1 MSASRPSRVGLSAY
15 GRELAKNYGAADAP
29 AIVTRSLQHTAFAAT
44 EIRVDHPTGQLS
56 EAIPPQD
63 AYMVCLVLRDLPDNS
78 YWEDGREYAR
88 YCLRAGDTAIS
99 DLRRRPLGRIDRPI
113 HSLLMYLPR
122 TTMNALAEET
132 NARRVEN
139 LRFEPGAGFPDEIV
153 RRLGLSLLPALRAPE
168 RVNQLFTDHVAL
180 ALAAHAVHAYADL
193 HCPRRISGG
202 LAPWQEKRAKDMILS
217 DLAGGTSLEAIA
229 EACGL
234 SVGHFSR
241 SFRQATGVA
250 PHAWLLQARVQRAMT
265 LLRRHEDTLSSI
277 ALACGFADHTHFTKV
292 FTRQVGVNPSAWRRL
307 SIR

>member
-1 MSASRPSRVGLSAY
+1 MGANRPSRIAPSAY

-44 EIRVDHPTGQLS
+44 EIQVDRPTGQLS

-63 AYMVCLVLRDLPDNS
+63 AYMICLILRDLPDNS

-88 YCLRAGDTAIS
+88 YFLRAGDTAIS
-99 DLRRRPLGRIDRPI
+99 DLRRQPSGRIDKPI

-122 TTMNALAEET
+122 TTMNALAEE
-132 NARRVEN
+132 AKRPRVEN
-139 LRFEPGAGFPDEIV
+139 LRFEPGAGFPDASV
-153 RRLGLSLLPALRAPE
+153 RHLGLSLLPALRTPE
-168 RVNQLFTDHVAL
+168 RANQLFTDHVAL
-180 ALAAHAVHAYADL
+180 ALAAHAVHAYGDL
-193 HCPRRISGG
+193 HCPRRTSGG

-229 EACGL
+229 EACRL

-241 SFRQATGVA
+241 SFRQMTGLA
-250 PHAWLLQARVQRAMT
+250 PHAWLLQARVPRAMT
-265 LLRRHEDTLSSI
+265 LLGRRDEALASI
-277 ALACGFADHTHFTKV
+277 ALACGFADHSHFTKV
-292 FTRQVGVNPSAWRRL
+292 FTRHTGVSPSVWRRL